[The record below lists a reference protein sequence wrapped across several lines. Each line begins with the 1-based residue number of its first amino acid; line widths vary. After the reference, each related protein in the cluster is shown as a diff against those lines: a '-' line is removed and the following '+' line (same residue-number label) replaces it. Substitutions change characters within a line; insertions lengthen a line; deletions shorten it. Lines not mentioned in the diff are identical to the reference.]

1 MGLSQT
7 GVPQKV
13 CNKPTNPYYLVGI
26 QHLVAMAPKQPR
38 ADDREFLATVNAL
51 EGFPT
56 KRIQHKPIYWYVL
69 DVFFCKY
76 DYADRSF
83 SRPKTGPNQKSREV
97 ESRIAV
103 EEIWLYNIQNMQAR
117 WQKYV

>member
-1 MGLSQT
+1 M
-7 GVPQKV
+7 
-13 CNKPTNPYYLVGI
+13 
-26 QHLVAMAPKQPR
+26 
-38 ADDREFLATVNAL
+38 F
-51 EGFPT
+51 
-56 KRIQHKPIYWYVL
+56 
-69 DVFFCKY
+69 FFCKY